1 MVGVHSG
8 FGRLVSPTLGRHL
21 LLALGAAVALLL
33 LSTQIGAY
41 DDYNLTAVAIFA
53 VAAAGLNLLTGLN
66 GQLSLGHGAL
76 MAIGAYT
83 ASLLLK
89 DHHQL
94 PVIIVLLIS
103 VLSSGLIGIVFGYAA
118 ARLRGP
124 YLAGATL
131 TLAVA
136 LPQVATRYKSVFGG
150 ESGLSVPPSVPPDW
164 LGADFPPERW
174 LAWIPLAPAGGS
186 LGPAAQPLRRAA
198 PRAFQ
203 AVAPDWLGADFPPE
217 RWLAWIALA
226 AAVVTMVLLA
236 NLLRGAPGRAFKA
249 VRDNE
254 AAAALAGIDV
264 ARTQVLAFVIS
275 AACAGLAGALLAYW
289 SGITAPA
296 GFTLALS
303 LQLVTAIVIGGLGS
317 LAGAVWGALVLVFVP
332 LLTSGMAST
341 LNLPSSIANNLPL
354 AIYGGILVIAML
366 VAPHGIQGA
375 LRRLLAIGRAR
386 WGHTPGGGQK
396 GVVDWDDPAPDT

>member
-1 MVGVHSG
+1 MVAVRSRVD
-8 FGRLVSPTLGRHL
+8 RLVAPTLRRHL
-21 LLALGAAVALLL
+21 LIALGAAAVLLL
-33 LSTQIGAY
+33 LSAQIGAY

-53 VAAAGLNLLTGLN
+53 VAAAGLTLLTGLN

-76 MAIGAYT
+76 MAVGAYT

-89 DHHQL
+89 DHEL
-94 PVIIVLLIS
+94 PVVVVLLAAVLTTGIIV
-103 VLSSGLIGIVFGYAA
+103 IVFGYAA

-136 LPQVATRYKSVFGG
+136 LPQLATRYKSVFGG
-150 ESGLSVPPSVPPDW
+150 ESGL
-164 LGADFPPERW
+164 
-174 LAWIPLAPAGGS
+174 
-186 LGPAAQPLRRAA
+186 
-198 PRAFQ
+198 
-203 AVAPDWLGADFPPE
+203 AVAPSAPPAWLGADFPPE

-226 AAVVTMVLLA
+226 AAVVTMLLLA
-236 NLLRGAPGRAFKA
+236 NLLHSAPGRAFKA

-275 AACAGLAGALLAYW
+275 AACAGLAGALFAYW
-289 SGITAPA
+289 SGITSPA
-296 GFTLALS
+296 GFSLSLS
-303 LQLVTAIVIGGLGS
+303 LQLITAIVIGGLGS
-317 LAGAVWGALVLVFVP
+317 LAGAVWGSIVLVFVP
-332 LLTSGMAST
+332 LLTSGLASSVH
-341 LNLPSSIANNLPL
+341 LPSAVADNLPL

-375 LRRLLAIGRAR
+375 LRRILAIGRAR
-386 WGHTPGGGQK
+386 REHTPGGGQK
-396 GVVDWDDPAPDT
+396 GVVDWDDPAPGT

>member
-1 MVGVHSG
+1 MVAVRSRVD
-8 FGRLVSPTLGRHL
+8 RLVSPTLSRHL
-21 LLALGAAVALLL
+21 LIALGAAVLLLL
-33 LSTQIGAY
+33 LSAQIGAY
-41 DDYNLTAVAIFA
+41 DDYNLTAVAIYA
-53 VAAAGLNLLTGLN
+53 VAAAGLTLLTGLN

-76 MAIGAYT
+76 MAVGAYT

-89 DHHQL
+89 DHRQF
-94 PVIIVLLIS
+94 PVIVVLLLA
-103 VLSSGLIGIVFGYAA
+103 VLSTGLIGIVFGYAA

-136 LPQVATRYKSVFGG
+136 LPQVATRYKSIFGG
-150 ESGLSVPPSVPPDW
+150 DAGLTVRPSAPPDW
-164 LGADFPPERW
+164 LGADFP
-174 LAWIPLAPAGGS
+174 A
-186 LGPAAQPLRRAA
+186 
-198 PRAFQ
+198 
-203 AVAPDWLGADFPPE
+203 E

-226 AAVVTMVLLA
+226 AAVVTMLLLA
-236 NLLRGAPGRAFKA
+236 NLLRTAPGRAFKA

-289 SGITAPA
+289 SGITSPA
-296 GFTLALS
+296 GFSLSLS
-303 LQLVTAIVIGGLGS
+303 LQLITAIVIGGLGS
-317 LAGAVWGALVLVFVP
+317 LAGAVWGSVVLVYLP
-332 LLTSGMAST
+332 LLTSGMATTT
-341 LNLPSSIANNLPL
+341 LKLPSAVADNLPL

-375 LRRLLAIGRAR
+375 LGRILAFGRAR
-386 WGHTPGGGQK
+386 RGLTPGGGQK
-396 GVVDWDDPAPDT
+396 GVVDWDDPAPGT

>member
-1 MVGVHSG
+1 MLSVFSR
-8 FGRLVSPTLGRHL
+8 FDRLVRPTLGRHL
-21 LLALGAAVALLL
+21 LLALGAAVLLL
-33 LSTQIGAY
+33 ALSSQIGAY
-41 DDYNLTAVAIFA
+41 DDYNLTEVAIFA
-53 VAAAGLNLLTGLN
+53 VAAAGLTLLTGLN

-83 ASLLLK
+83 ASLVLK
-89 DHHQL
+89 QYHQL
-94 PVIIVLLIS
+94 PVIAVLLIA
-103 VLSSGLIGIVFGYAA
+103 VLSSGIIGIVFGFAA

-136 LPQVATRYKSVFGG
+136 LPQVAFRYKSIFGG
-150 ESGLSVPPSVPPDW
+150 ESGLTVS
-164 LGADFPPERW
+164 
-174 LAWIPLAPAGGS
+174 PLSP
-186 LGPAAQPLRRAA
+186 
-198 PRAFQ
+198 
-203 AVAPDWLGADFPPE
+203 PDWLGADFPPE

-226 AAVVTMVLLA
+226 AAVLTMLLLA
-236 NLLRGAPGRAFKA
+236 NLLRSAPGRAFKA

-275 AACAGLAGALLAYW
+275 AGCAGLAGALLAYW
-289 SGITAPA
+289 TGITAPA

-303 LQLVTAIVIGGLGS
+303 LQLLTAIVIGGLGS
-317 LAGAVWGALVLVFVP
+317 LAGAVWGSLVLVFVP
-332 LLTSGMAST
+332 LLTSGMASR
-341 LNLPSSIANNLPL
+341 LNLPSSVADNLPL

-366 VAPHGIQGA
+366 VAPYGIQGA
-375 LRRLLAIGRAR
+375 LRRILAIGRAR

>member
-1 MVGVHSG
+1 MVAVRSRVD
-8 FGRLVSPTLGRHL
+8 RLVAPTLRRHL
-21 LLALGAAVALLL
+21 LIALGAAAVLLL
-33 LSTQIGAY
+33 LSAQIGAY

-53 VAAAGLNLLTGLN
+53 VAAAGLTLLTGLN

-89 DHHQL
+89 DHHRF
-94 PVIIVLLIS
+94 PVIVVLLAA
-103 VLSSGLIGIVFGYAA
+103 VLSTGVIGIGFGYAA

-136 LPQVATRYKSVFGG
+136 IPQVATRYKSIFGG
-150 ESGLSVPPSVPPDW
+150 ESGLTVAPSSPPDW

-174 LAWIPLAPAGGS
+174 LAWI
-186 LGPAAQPLRRAA
+186 
-198 PRAFQ
+198 AF
-203 AVAPDWLGADFPPE
+203 
-217 RWLAWIALA
+217 A
-226 AAVVTMVLLA
+226 AAIVTMVLLA

-254 AAAALAGIDV
+254 AAAALAGINV
-264 ARTQVLAFVIS
+264 ARTQVLAFVVS

-289 SGITAPA
+289 TGGTAPA

-303 LQLVTAIVIGGLGS
+303 LQLITAIVIGG
-317 LAGAVWGALVLVFVP
+317 AGG
-332 LLTSGMAST
+332 
-341 LNLPSSIANNLPL
+341 
-354 AIYGGILVIAML
+354 
-366 VAPHGIQGA
+366 
-375 LRRLLAIGRAR
+375 
-386 WGHTPGGGQK
+386 PGGARAGSPPPRPPP
-396 GVVDWDDPAPDT
+396 PASRGKSSAR

>member
-1 MVGVHSG
+1 MVAVRSRVD
-8 FGRLVSPTLGRHL
+8 RLVSPTLSRHL
-21 LLALGAAVALLL
+21 LIALGAAVVLLL
-33 LSTQIGAY
+33 LSAQIGAY

-53 VAAAGLNLLTGLN
+53 VAAAGLTLLTGLN

-76 MAIGAYT
+76 MAVGAYT

-89 DHHQL
+89 DHRQF
-94 PVIIVLLIS
+94 PVIVVLLLA
-103 VLSSGLIGIVFGYAA
+103 VLSTGLIGIVFGYAA

-136 LPQVATRYKSVFGG
+136 LPQVATRYKSIFGG
-150 ESGLSVPPSVPPDW
+150 DSGLTVPPSAPPDW
-164 LGADFPPERW
+164 LGADFP
-174 LAWIPLAPAGGS
+174 A
-186 LGPAAQPLRRAA
+186 
-198 PRAFQ
+198 
-203 AVAPDWLGADFPPE
+203 E

-226 AAVVTMVLLA
+226 AALVTMLLLA
-236 NLLRGAPGRAFKA
+236 NLLRTAPGRAFKA

-275 AACAGLAGALLAYW
+275 AACAGLAGALFAYW
-289 SGITAPA
+289 SGITSPA
-296 GFTLALS
+296 GFSLSLS
-303 LQLVTAIVIGGLGS
+303 LQLITAIVIGGLGS
-317 LAGAVWGALVLVFVP
+317 LAGAVWGSVVLVYVP
-332 LLTSGMAST
+332 LLTSGMATST
-341 LNLPSSIANNLPL
+341 LKLPSAVADNLPL

-375 LRRLLAIGRAR
+375 LGRILALGRAR

>member
-1 MVGVHSG
+1 MVAVHS
-8 FGRLVSPTLGRHL
+8 RLDRLASRTLGGHL
-21 LLALGAAVALLL
+21 LLALGAALLLLL

-41 DDYNLTAVAIFA
+41 DNYNLTAVAIFA

-89 DHHQL
+89 DHEL
-94 PVIIVLLIS
+94 PVVLVLLLS
-103 VLSSGLIGIVFGYAA
+103 VLSTGLIGIVFGYAA

-136 LPQVATRYKSVFGG
+136 LPQVATRYKSIFGG
-150 ESGLSVPPSVPPDW
+150 ESGLTVPPTTPPAW
-164 LGADFPPERW
+164 LGP
-174 LAWIPLAPAGGS
+174 
-186 LGPAAQPLRRAA
+186 
-198 PRAFQ
+198 
-203 AVAPDWLGADFPPE
+203 DFPPE
-217 RWLAWIALA
+217 RWLAWIAVA
-226 AAVVTMVLLA
+226 AAVVTFVLLA
-236 NLLRGAPGRAFKA
+236 NLLRSSAGRAFRA

-275 AACAGLAGALLAYW
+275 AACAGLAGALFAYW
-289 SGITAPA
+289 SGVTAPA
-296 GFTLALS
+296 GFGVTLS

-317 LAGAVWGALVLVFVP
+317 LAGAVWGSLVLVFVP
-332 LLTSGMAST
+332 SLTSGMAST
-341 LNLPSSIANNLPL
+341 LNVPSAIANNLPL

-366 VAPHGIQGA
+366 VAPHGIQGT
-375 LRRLLAIGRAR
+375 LTRILAIGRAR
-386 WGHTPGGGQK
+386 WGQTPAGGQK
-396 GVVDWDDPAPDT
+396 GVVDWDDPASDP

>member
-1 MVGVHSG
+1 
-8 FGRLVSPTLGRHL
+8 
-21 LLALGAAVALLL
+21 
-33 LSTQIGAY
+33 
-41 DDYNLTAVAIFA
+41 
-53 VAAAGLNLLTGLN
+53 LTGLN

-76 MAIGAYT
+76 MAVGAYT

-89 DHHQL
+89 DHDL
-94 PVIIVLLIS
+94 PVFLVLLLA

-136 LPQVATRYKSVFGG
+136 LPQVATRYKSIFGG
-150 ESGLSVPPSVPPDW
+150 EEGLTVTPTSPP
-164 LGADFPPERW
+164 A
-174 LAWIPLAPAGGS
+174 
-186 LGPAAQPLRRAA
+186 
-198 PRAFQ
+198 
-203 AVAPDWLGADFPPE
+203 WLGADFPPE

-226 AAVVTMVLLA
+226 TAVITIVLLG
-236 NLLRGAPGRAFKA
+236 NLLRSSTGRAFKA

-275 AACAGLAGALLAYW
+275 AACAGLAGALFAYW
-289 SGITAPA
+289 SGVTAPA
-296 GFTLALS
+296 GFSLSLS

-317 LAGAVWGALVLVFVP
+317 LAGAVWGSVVLVFVP
-332 LLTSGMAST
+332 SLTSGMAST
-341 LNLPSSIANNLPL
+341 LNLPSSVANNLPL

-366 VAPHGIQGA
+366 MVPYGIQGA
-375 LRRLLAIGRAR
+375 LTRILTIGRTRLGRNFAD
-386 WGHTPGGGQK
+386 GHK
-396 GVVDWDDPAPDT
+396 GVVDWDDPALDP

>member
-1 MVGVHSG
+1 MVAV
-8 FGRLVSPTLGRHL
+8 RARPDRPVSPTLRRHL
-21 LLALGAAVALLL
+21 LLALGAGVVLFL

-89 DHHQL
+89 DHRQF
-94 PVIIVLLIS
+94 PVVVVLLLA
-103 VLSSGLIGIVFGYAA
+103 VLSTGVIGIVFGYAA

-131 TLAVA
+131 TLAIA
-136 LPQVATRYKSVFGG
+136 LPQVATRYKSIFGG
-150 ESGLSVPPSVPPDW
+150 ESGLTVPQSSPPAW
-164 LGADFPPERW
+164 LG
-174 LAWIPLAPAGGS
+174 
-186 LGPAAQPLRRAA
+186 
-198 PRAFQ
+198 
-203 AVAPDWLGADFPPE
+203 VDFPPE

-236 NLLRGAPGRAFKA
+236 NLLRSSVGRAFKA
-249 VRDNE
+249 VRDDE

-275 AACAGLAGALLAYW
+275 AACAGLAE
-289 SGITAPA
+289 SGRRRVGFHRAGLRAAAHQRHGQQVEPA
-296 GFTLALS
+296 EFCRRQPAARDLRRHPCDRHARGSARHPGRASENACTRPGS
-303 LQLVTAIVIGGLGS
+303 LGEHPARWAEGGGGLGRS
-317 LAGAVWGALVLVFVP
+317 R
-332 LLTSGMAST
+332 TR
-341 LNLPSSIANNLPL
+341 
-354 AIYGGILVIAML
+354 YL
-366 VAPHGIQGA
+366 VAGTWESA
-375 LRRLLAIGRAR
+375 
-386 WGHTPGGGQK
+386 
-396 GVVDWDDPAPDT
+396 

>member
-1 MVGVHSG
+1 MVAAHSRLE
-8 FGRLVSPTLGRHL
+8 RLVSPTLNRHL
-21 LLALGAAVALLL
+21 LLALGAAVLLVL
-33 LSTQIGAY
+33 LSAQIGAY

-53 VAAAGLNLLTGLN
+53 VAAAGLTVLTGLN

-76 MAIGAYT
+76 MAVGAYT

-89 DHHQL
+89 DHQL
-94 PVIIVLLIS
+94 PVVVVLLVA
-103 VLSSGLIGIVFGYAA
+103 VLSTGIVGIAFGYAA

-136 LPQVATRYKSVFGG
+136 LPQLATRYKSIFGG
-150 ESGLSVPPSVPPDW
+150 DAGLTVPPSAPP
-164 LGADFPPERW
+164 A
-174 LAWIPLAPAGGS
+174 
-186 LGPAAQPLRRAA
+186 
-198 PRAFQ
+198 
-203 AVAPDWLGADFPPE
+203 WLGADFPPE

-236 NLLRGAPGRAFKA
+236 NLLRSAVGRTFIA

-275 AACAGLAGALLAYW
+275 AACAGLAGALFAYW
-289 SGITAPA
+289 SGVTAPA
-296 GFTLALS
+296 GFGLGLS

-317 LAGAVWGALVLVFVP
+317 LAGAVWGSLVLVFVP
-332 LLTSGMAST
+332 ALTSGMAST
-341 LNLPSSIANNLPL
+341 LNVPSAVANNLPL

-375 LRRLLAIGRAR
+375 MRKMLAIGRAR
-386 WGHTPGGGQK
+386 WGQTPAGGQK
-396 GVVDWDDPAPDT
+396 GVIDWDDPAPDP

>member
-1 MVGVHSG
+1 MVAVHSRL
-8 FGRLVSPTLGRHL
+8 GRLVSPTLNRHL
-21 LLALGAAVALLL
+21 LLALGAAVLLLL
-33 LSTQIGAY
+33 LSAQIGAY

-53 VAAAGLNLLTGLN
+53 VAAAGLTLLTGLN

-76 MAIGAYT
+76 MAVGAYT

-89 DHHQL
+89 DHQL
-94 PVIIVLLIS
+94 PVVVVLLVA
-103 VLSSGLIGIVFGYAA
+103 VLSTGITGIAFGYAA

-136 LPQVATRYKSVFGG
+136 LPQVATRYKSIFGG
-150 ESGLSVPPSVPPDW
+150 DAGLTVPPSAPP
-164 LGADFPPERW
+164 A
-174 LAWIPLAPAGGS
+174 
-186 LGPAAQPLRRAA
+186 
-198 PRAFQ
+198 
-203 AVAPDWLGADFPPE
+203 WLGADFPPE

-236 NLLRGAPGRAFKA
+236 NLLRGSVGRTFIA

-264 ARTQVLAFVIS
+264 ARTQVLAFTIS
-275 AACAGLAGALLAYW
+275 AACAGLAGALFAYW
-289 SGITAPA
+289 SGVAAPA
-296 GFTLALS
+296 GFGLGLS

-317 LAGAVWGALVLVFVP
+317 LAGAVWGSLVLVFVP
-332 LLTSGMAST
+332 QLTSGMASR
-341 LNLPSSIANNLPL
+341 LKVPSAIANNLPL
-354 AIYGGILVIAML
+354 AIYGGVLVIAML

-375 LRRLLAIGRAR
+375 LRKMLAIGRAR
-386 WGHTPGGGQK
+386 WGQTPAGGQK
-396 GVVDWDDPAPDT
+396 GVIDWDDPAPDP